1 MIQSVSSG
9 SVCSQHSA
17 GHCTWHRH
25 HPCSQV
31 GYSLGGQVGSRSA
44 TREAGGVPFA
54 LKPKPLPP
62 PQLPQ
67 RAQYFGGSLAYP
79 LIKPKIWFPLGFQPF
94 VSVHLLQGVRVKFS
108 SASLTSQH
116 HEEILKLEQRYLPRW
131 SGELNAHRR
140 LEPRKVVLKSI
151 RAAVGTPRDNGE
163 ALWVSSSNRDDKFGL
178 IYLYF
183 SPCGSLFE

>member
-94 VSVHLLQGVRVKFS
+94 CECAP
-108 SASLTSQH
+108 ASRS
-116 HEEILKLEQRYLPRW
+116 
-131 SGELNAHRR
+131 
-140 LEPRKVVLKSI
+140 KSEVQLCQPHI
-151 RAAVGTPRDNGE
+151 PAPWRDTKVGTTVPPQMIWGAKCPQE
-163 ALWVSSSNRDDKFGL
+163 AGAQESSVEKHK
-178 IYLYF
+178 
-183 SPCGSLFE
+183 GSCWDTQR